1 METLLN
7 SGIGIILAFQSLGE
21 WLLAPMK
28 LFSFL
33 GTEDFYILALPI
45 IYWCFDAALGCRRKA
60 YWE

>member
-28 LFSFL
+28 LFRFL
-33 GTEDFYILALPI
+33 YSRASHNLLVF
-45 IYWCFDAALGCRRKA
+45 
-60 YWE
+60 